1 MAGRAG
7 GGLADPHVPLTAG
20 NALSTW
26 QLAPIV
32 SAITIILAAA
42 YLSGTWRVARR
53 HPARP
58 WPVRRTLAFL
68 LGLAVVTVATQSSI
82 GAYDDMLFSVHMIQH
97 LLLIMVAPPLLVA
110 GRPVTLL
117 LHAAGNPVHTWV
129 KRAVRSRVVTALTW
143 PPGTVLLYA
152 AVVAGTHLTPFMN
165 LVLENSAVHD
175 AEHALYLLVGY
186 LYFLPIIGSE
196 PIRWRMSMLGRYLL
210 LLVTMPVDTAV
221 GVVLMLLPHE
231 PFAAYARTGR
241 TWGPGLVADLHEG
254 GFIMFAGSDIIMTIL
269 GVAIAVGIVY
279 CPRPGAAWNGW
290 LDGMGGTALYRGTA
304 ARSIAREMVRPGPG
318 ARRPDEADLD
328 AYNAY
333 LASLGDSTAKRHNP
347 AAQP

>member
-1 MAGRAG
+1 M
-7 GGLADPHVPLTAG
+7 
-20 NALSTW
+20 
-26 QLAPIV
+26 
-32 SAITIILAAA
+32 
-42 YLSGTWRVARR
+42 
-53 HPARP
+53 
-58 WPVRRTLAFL
+58 
-68 LGLAVVTVATQSSI
+68 
-82 GAYDDMLFSVHMIQH
+82 
-97 LLLIMVAPPLLVA
+97 
-110 GRPVTLL
+110 
-117 LHAAGNPVHTWV
+117 HTWV

-254 GFIMFAGSDIIMTIL
+254 GLIMFGGSDIIMTIL

-279 CPRPGAAWNGW
+279 RPRRGAAWNGW
-290 LDGMGGTALYRGTA
+290 LDGMGGTALYGDMA
-304 ARSIAREMVRPGPG
+304 ARSIARGMARPAPG

-333 LASLGDSTAKRHNP
+333 LAALGESEAKRRNP